1 MGERAPHIRDLDLKS
16 HNFSLDKALGI
27 NWEVERD
34 TIDFVFS
41 EREQPEN
48 CKGVLSSIA
57 TVHDPLRFASS
68 LLQLGREIIQE
79 LCKLKLSWD
88 NNIPEE
94 IHLRWRKWREGLMTL
109 QEFRISR
116 CFKPESF
123 GRFARAEPHHF
134 ANASQENGYG
144 KVSHLPL
151 ISRKDTLQF
160 RYG

>member
-1 MGERAPHIRDLDLKS
+1 MVMSCQRSNGKEATHIKDLKS
-16 HNFSLDKALGI
+16 DNLSLDKALGI
-27 NWEVERD
+27 HWDVERN

-68 LLQLGREIIQE
+68 LLQLGKEIIQE

-94 IHLRWRKWREGLMTL
+94 IRLHWRKWREGLINL
-109 QEFRISR
+109 QRFRISR
-116 CFKPESF
+116 CLKSESF
-123 GRFARAEPHHF
+123 GRVTRAEPHHF
-134 ANASQENGYG
+134 ADASQENGYG
-144 KVSHLPL
+144 TVSYLRL
-151 ISRKDTLQF
+151 ISR
-160 RYG
+160 